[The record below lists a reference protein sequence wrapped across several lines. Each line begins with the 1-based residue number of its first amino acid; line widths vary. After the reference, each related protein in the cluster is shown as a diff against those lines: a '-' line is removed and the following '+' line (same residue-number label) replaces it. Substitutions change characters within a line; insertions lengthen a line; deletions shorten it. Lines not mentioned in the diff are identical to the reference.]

1 MSMNAEDNIEI
12 EMDWD
17 ELREDSN
24 LLEFFDSQE
33 FEMNETDSS
42 MDCSLAGNDSFLENI
57 AMNNAH

>member
-1 MSMNAEDNIEI
+1 MTMKTEDNI

-33 FEMNETDSS
+33 FEMDETDSS

>member
-1 MSMNAEDNIEI
+1 MNTEDNIEI

-24 LLEFFDSQE
+24 LPEFFDSQE
-33 FEMNETDSS
+33 FEMDETDSS